1 MIGGAGGKAVM
12 ALLLAILPL
21 HVSHRNWAYVVHV
34 IVTIQTLVV
43 TLFLPHNFRSAIW
56 ILRCCGD
63 GRRAVS
69 SFNQTDNVNVAHAPD
84 KFSGGGEAGWLN

>member
-63 GRRAVS
+63 GRRVVTRQTTLTLHMHRMS
-69 SFNQTDNVNVAHAPD
+69 SLAEERPV
-84 KFSGGGEAGWLN
+84 G